1 MGDRHDYVA
10 LDWVKGEIEEVLKQA
25 QYELE
30 AYVESP
36 DDTARMKF
44 CLTYLHQVRGTLQM
58 VEFYGAAMLAEEME
72 AVAQA
77 MLDDK
82 VSNAREAREVLM
94 QAILQ
99 LPNYLDHI
107 KLGHRDL
114 PVVLLPVLNDLRGA
128 RGESLLSETSF
139 FQPNIKPV
147 GPLSASQVQQ
157 FSDKQVIDLIRKLRQ
172 MYQVALLGVLK
183 GKDTDR
189 NIEYLKKVSARLAKL
204 FSNTPAHPLW
214 VAAAAVLEGISN
226 NGIDVNSAIKEL
238 LKQLELKLKAI
249 ISDGPNALEQ
259 SNSELLKNLLFYI
272 AGCEVESTLISAAK
286 EEFNLYDALPSNTD
300 VDEDRRAFSGPD
312 KATMGSVATALI
324 EEINNLKDQLDVLVQ
339 DKQARPEQLNGLLPG
354 FKQISDTM
362 GMLGLGTPRTVIQEQ
377 FETLS
382 EFVSQGHTA
391 NNTELMDIAG
401 GLLYVEAS
409 LIGLSDK
416 FGVGEIET
424 PEVLQLGAAQQAVLQ
439 ESKHL
444 IEQVKDLV
452 VEYVSKAGSL
462 SLLGDAAELMM
473 NLRGTLI
480 MVPQIEAANISRACS
495 NIIQRHVDQQQN
507 PDDVLLN
514 ALAEALSGI
523 EYFIERLAENNQ
535 SDNLGILSKARE
547 AILPF
552 SVKGELEEEEL
563 SSQEENLAPKNNTLE
578 AADGVAEL
586 EVTEPVQVD
595 DLELKEE
602 PLKTEEIKQLNSN
615 VNDSLEE
622 LEVLSTLGPEVIP
635 STIALDNEPQN
646 LASIP
651 ANVADIEPAAEL
663 EDEDDLIDDEI
674 IEIFL
679 EEAEEVLETIL
690 ESWPAYKANNQDD
703 DALSTTRRAFHTL
716 KGSGRMV
723 GALEIGETAW
733 SIESMFNRLLD
744 RTIDLSQPFLDIV
757 DHMVDQIPALI
768 KAFEI
773 RQPCDVNIEAI
784 QNYAYAIAN
793 GKAVDD
799 WNNASANNSIES
811 SIADEKKQEP
821 GSLEVLEPA
830 LLAVFSSEIVTHICV
845 IQDFIDASQQDD
857 YKTPITDNLQ
867 RALHTLKGSAH
878 MARIEPIAEIAAT
891 LESFSK
897 VLCAYHVET
906 SAEIVHLF
914 IRGKD
919 LIDEGFSQ
927 LESTPF
933 AKISGSDDLT
943 ADIERLSKQLIDEFH
958 QRIGTSGNNS
968 VDPQVLTVFLSEG
981 MDILL
986 DAESIFDRWQ
996 VQPDDKELIPSI
1008 IDEIQT
1014 LEKGAQMA
1022 ELLPVV
1028 TLCQA
1033 LQGAYHKTIDEKLS
1047 PSDSFIEVI
1056 KEGQEGLLNMM
1067 DRVAASQTIDHAN
1080 DLISELTAEHE
1091 EPESLEADLETIELN
1106 IEEVELPGLEIIEP
1120 VVEIESEELDLLDP
1134 ELSDITLELDAYDEI
1149 TQETKENELDLLDS
1163 DFEEIQFLEPELQ
1176 EATAETLEFDAFEA
1190 LNDEIGEIESD
1201 EESMETLELDVFGS
1215 VSNDETTGFSE
1226 SAELEL
1232 SGDSLELDVLEPDS
1246 INPVAD
1252 MIDLDAL
1259 EPELELDSSDDNL
1272 LELDI
1277 IEADGEDTQLSEPEV
1292 ADLIAEAIEQ
1302 DTSEPVEQVHLIE
1315 VPELLE
1321 TNNQTSVEIEQ
1332 VQLEPEVIE
1341 LEEVELNL
1349 PEVVLEDDQPIQPI
1363 IDSELLEIFL
1373 EEAQELI
1380 DSINESLGE
1389 WKKDKNNLLQVAE
1402 LQRDLHTFKGG
1413 ARMAEINSIGDL
1425 IHELEHLYDG
1435 LSQGRL
1441 VIKDEL
1447 FDLLILCHDRLASMI
1462 QGLKISQGITPA
1474 LELITAIQLYIAGES
1489 LELPDNEQQVE
1500 LISEVVDIYESTVDQ
1515 PVSVSVAD
1523 LVDEADAEVAEIFMD
1538 EAEELMEDLDGCI
1551 LAWQA
1556 DPENSEHN
1564 EAIQR
1569 VLHTLKGGA
1578 FMAGLTEIGNLS
1590 HNMESE
1596 LQSRLINNQS
1606 ADNELFHSLHQQYD
1620 LIAARID
1627 NVQLWLK
1634 EGGQGPIIAVSK
1646 PVEIETPEE
1655 IGSEIIETAEEV
1667 KPQAVTEQVSANEEL
1682 PAEILTS
1689 NVVPLRAA
1697 AEALKPAVSQDEAPR
1712 RNQPQEMI
1720 KVSADLLDGLVNL
1733 AGETSISRGRLEN
1746 QVTDFSFTLEEM
1758 DATLDRL
1765 KDQLRRL
1772 DIETEAQVLFRQER
1786 HGPNYE
1792 DFDPLEMDRYSQ
1804 LQQLSRSLVESA
1816 SDLMD
1821 LKGTLLDKTRDAE
1834 TLLLQQSRV
1843 NTELQEGLMKTR
1855 MVPFS
1860 RLVPRLRRIVRQI
1873 SQELGKQVEL
1883 QVNNAEGEMD
1893 RSVLERLI
1901 SPLEHMLRNAVD
1913 HGLEST
1919 LKRQEVGKP
1928 DVGSITL
1935 SLFRDGGDVV
1945 LKLSDDGAG
1954 INLEAVRKKAIDRG
1968 LLSSTVTITDQEALQ
1983 FILQAGFSTAEKVT
1997 QISGR
2002 GVGMDVVN
2010 SEIKQVGG
2018 SILINSESG
2027 AGTEFVIRLP
2037 FTVSV
2042 NRALMSKVGE
2052 ALFAIPLNSI
2062 EGIVRVSSATLLE
2075 LYKQENPVYQ
2085 YAGRDYPLKYLGDLL
2100 RNDSHLKLTEADV
2113 SWPVVLVRGSQ
2124 PAAIQVDALMGS
2136 REIVVKTLGSQ
2147 FSSVVGVSG
2156 GTILGDGSVVIILDL
2171 PNMMRHVY
2179 SLEYQQHVA
2188 IEHREEEQNKHNIQE
2203 DKIISVLVVDDSVT
2217 VRKVTT
2223 RLLERNGIEVRTA
2236 KDGVDAMEILL
2247 DYRPDVMLLDIEM
2260 PRMDGFEVAT
2270 QMRHDS
2276 KLKDVPIIM
2285 ITSRTGD
2292 KHKQRAMAIGV
2303 TDYMGKPF
2311 QEDKLLGAINHIVGN
2326 SSD

>member
-147 GPLSASQVQQ
+147 TPLSAAQVQQ
-157 FSDKQVIDLIRKLRQ
+157 FSDKQVLDLIRKLRQ
-172 MYQVALLGVLK
+172 MFQVALLGVLK
-183 GKDTDR
+183 GKDVDR
-189 NIEYLKKVSARLAKL
+189 NIEYLNKVTARLAKL
-204 FSNTPAHPLW
+204 LTNTPAHSLW
-214 VAAAAVLEGISN
+214 MAATAVLEGIGRK
-226 NGIDVNSAIKEL
+226 GIPLNSAVKEL
-238 LKQLELKLKAI
+238 LKQLELTLKALI
-249 ISDGPNALEQ
+249 LQGPGTLEQ
-259 SNSELLKNLLFYI
+259 ANSELLKNLLYYV
-272 AGCEVESTLISAAK
+272 ARCDVETDLVTATK
-286 EEFNLYDALPSNTD
+286 KEFNLDEALPSNTD
-300 VDEDRRAFSGPD
+300 VDEDRRALSGPD

-324 EEINNLKDQLDVLVQ
+324 EEINSLKEQLDVLVQ
-339 DKQARPEQLNGLLPG
+339 DKEARPDQLSVLLPG

-362 GMLGLGTPRTVIQEQ
+362 GMLGLGTPRKVIQDQ
-377 FETLS
+377 FEILNG
-382 EFVSQGHTA
+382 FVATSHTA

-416 FGVGEIET
+416 FGVGEIDT
-424 PEVLQLGAAQQAVLQ
+424 PEVLQLGEAQHVVLQ
-439 ESKHL
+439 ESQQL

-452 VEYVSKAGSL
+452 VEYASKSGEL
-462 SLLGDAAELMM
+462 SLLGDASELLM

-495 NIIQRHVDQQQN
+495 NIFQRHVDQQEN
-507 PDDVLLN
+507 PSELLLN

-523 EYFIERLAENNQ
+523 EYFIERLSDNNQ
-535 SDNLGILSKARE
+535 DDSLGILAKARE
-547 AILPF
+547 AIKPF
-552 SVKGELEEEEL
+552 TTDGELEAKAEIVKEEEIIVEPVATPEKSVSVEPL
-563 SSQEENLAPKNNTLE
+563 DITEEQVTTQNLTNDFN
-578 AADGVAEL
+578 DSIAEL
-586 EVTEPVQVD
+586 NALPEQSYDE
-595 DLELKEE
+595 
-602 PLKTEEIKQLNSN
+602 N
-615 VNDSLEE
+615 VATD
-622 LEVLSTLGPEVIP
+622 
-635 STIALDNEPQN
+635 ALDNALDVDQVA
-646 LASIP
+646 ASNTASVP
-651 ANVADIEPAAEL
+651 AVEL

-679 EEAEEVLETIL
+679 EEAQEVLETI
-690 ESWPAYKANNQDD
+690 EEFWPVFKANNQDA

-733 SIESMFNRLLD
+733 AIENMFNRLID
-744 RTIDLSQPFLDIV
+744 HTIELSPAFLDIV
-757 DHMVDQIPALI
+757 DHVVECVPALT
-768 KAFEI
+768 KAFET
-773 RQPCDVNIEAI
+773 RTPCDIDIESI
-784 QNYAYAIAN
+784 QDYARGIID
-793 GKAVDD
+793 GEDVPV
-799 WNNASANNSIES
+799 WGQVENAS
-811 SIADEKKQEP
+811 DT
-821 GSLEVLEPA
+821 SLNTKEELALDPA
-830 LLAVFSSEIVTHICV
+830 LLAVFSSEIVSHLSV
-845 IQDFIDASQQDD
+845 IEEFIEDSQVSEYQ
-857 YKTPITDNLQ
+857 TPISDNLQ

-878 MARIEPIAEIAAT
+878 MAHIEPIAEIAAT
-891 LESFSK
+891 LENFSK
-897 VLCAYHVET
+897 VLCDYHIET

-919 LIDEGFSQ
+919 LIDEGFRQ
-927 LESTPF
+927 LDTTPF
-933 AKISGSDDLT
+933 EKISGSEDLT
-943 ADIERLSKQLIDEFH
+943 ADIERLSKQLIDDFH
-958 QRIGTSGNNS
+958 QRLGISGNS
-968 VDPQVLTVFLSEG
+968 SIDPQVLTVFLSEG

-986 DAESIFDRWQ
+986 DVESIFERWKKA
-996 VQPDDKELIPSI
+996 PEDKPLIISI
-1008 IDEIQT
+1008 INEVQT
-1014 LEKGAQMA
+1014 LEKGAKMA
-1022 ELLPVV
+1022 DLLPVV
-1028 TLCQA
+1028 ALCQA
-1033 LQGAYHKTIDEKLS
+1033 LQSAYQDIIDENIT
-1047 PSDSFIEVI
+1047 PADEFIDVVED
-1056 KEGQEGLLNMM
+1056 GHEGLLNMM
-1067 DRVAASQTIDHAN
+1067 DMVAASQTIDHASL
-1080 DLISELTAEHE
+1080 LISQLMREGQYARKLTESNGTTELDHIEIDLAEE
-1091 EPESLEADLETIELN
+1091 MPSPL
-1106 IEEVELPGLEIIEP
+1106 
-1120 VVEIESEELDLLDP
+1120 IESEFSSVEDTLELDSFEGEIVGISLPEVETLELPADDLALDEFDEIQIDSSELDEGLELP
-1134 ELSDITLELDAYDEI
+1134 EFTEETLELDAIDSNQADPLADMI
-1149 TQETKENELDLLDS
+1149 EL
-1163 DFEEIQFLEPELQ
+1163 
-1176 EATAETLEFDAFEA
+1176 DAFEPDLQSVSA
-1190 LNDEIGEIESD
+1190 NENEIVLESLTDEGSSLDFESVD
-1201 EESMETLELDVFGS
+1201 LLADAIDLDISEPQIEESASTESELVEPI
-1215 VSNDETTGFSE
+1215 DEVAAS
-1226 SAELEL
+1226 L
-1232 SGDSLELDVLEPDS
+1232 DSLEAFLED
-1246 INPVAD
+1246 
-1252 MIDLDAL
+1252 
-1259 EPELELDSSDDNL
+1259 
-1272 LELDI
+1272 
-1277 IEADGEDTQLSEPEV
+1277 
-1292 ADLIAEAIEQ
+1292 
-1302 DTSEPVEQVHLIE
+1302 
-1315 VPELLE
+1315 
-1321 TNNQTSVEIEQ
+1321 
-1332 VQLEPEVIE
+1332 EVID
-1341 LEEVELNL
+1341 LNL
-1349 PEVVLEDDQPIQPI
+1349 PDVELDESLAIQPD
-1363 IDSELLEIFL
+1363 IDSELLGIFL

-1380 DSINESLGE
+1380 NSISESLGE
-1389 WKKDKNNLLQVAE
+1389 WKKDKENLLQVAE

-1413 ARMAEINSIGDL
+1413 ARMAEINAIGDL
-1425 IHELEHLYDG
+1425 IHELENIYDG
-1435 LSQGRL
+1435 LSLGR
-1441 VIKDEL
+1441 ITPSEEL
-1447 FDLLILCHDRLASMI
+1447 FNLLMLCHDRLAVMV
-1462 QGLKISQGITPA
+1462 QGLKDSQGIKAAP
-1474 LELITAIQLYIAGES
+1474 ELITAIQLFIAGES
-1489 LELPDNEQQVE
+1489 LELPGSQSNFSVSEE
-1500 LISEVVDIYESTVDQ
+1500 ISDFSGSIADQ
-1515 PVSVSVAD
+1515 PETISVAD
-1523 LVDEADAEVAEIFMD
+1523 MADEADAEVAEIFMD
-1538 EAEELMEDLDGCI
+1538 EAEELMEDLDRCI
-1551 LAWQA
+1551 QDWQA
-1556 DPENSEHN
+1556 APDNSQHN

-1578 FMAGLTEIGNLS
+1578 FMAGLTEIGELS

-1596 LQSRLINNQS
+1596 LQSRLINKQM
-1606 ADNELFHSLHQQYD
+1606 ADDGLFQSLHQQYD
-1620 LIAARID
+1620 LIAGRID
-1627 NVQLWLK
+1627 SVQLWLK
-1634 EGGQGPIIAVSK
+1634 EGGQGPITSPASPEALQSIQ
-1646 PVEIETPEE
+1646 PVM
-1655 IGSEIIETAEEV
+1655 
-1667 KPQAVTEQVSANEEL
+1667 VTEGPIEKLDVKTPSGPELVSANEDL
-1682 PAEILTS
+1682 PEPVSTN
-1689 NVVPLRAA
+1689 NVVPLRTAA
-1697 AEALKPAVSQDEAPR
+1697 AEAFKPAVAQEEAPR

-1873 SQELGKQVEL
+1873 SQDLGKQVEL

-1919 LKRQEVGKP
+1919 QKRQEMGKP
-1928 DVGSITL
+1928 QVGSITL

-1945 LKLSDDGAG
+1945 LKLTDDGAG
-1954 INLEAVRKKAIDRG
+1954 INLDAVRKKAIDRG
-1968 LLSSTVTITDQEALQ
+1968 LLSPATEISDQDALQ

-2018 SILINSESG
+2018 NIIINSE
-2027 AGTEFVIRLP
+2027 AQVGTEFIIRLP

-2062 EGIVRVSSATLLE
+2062 EGIVRVSSASLKE
-2075 LYKQENPVYQ
+2075 LYEQENPVYQ
-2085 YAGRDYPLKYLGDLL
+2085 YGGRDYPLKYLGELL
-2100 RNDSHLKLTEADV
+2100 RNENHVKLTEADV
-2113 SWPVVLVRGSQ
+2113 AWPVVLVRGSQ

-2136 REIVVKTLGSQ
+2136 REIVVKTLGPQ

-2171 PNMMRHVY
+2171 PNMMRHMH

-2188 IEHREEEQNKHNIQE
+2188 IANQEEDEIKKAVVE
-2203 DKIISVLVVDDSVT
+2203 DKVTSILVVDDSVT

-2236 KDGVDAMEILL
+2236 KDGVDAMEILQE
-2247 DYRPDVMLLDIEM
+2247 YRPDVMLLDIEM

-2292 KHKQRAMAIGV
+2292 KHRQRAMAIGV

-2311 QEDKLLGAINHIVGN
+2311 QEEKLLAAIDNIVGS